1 MLGLQAFGFGPEVGL
16 DACMANLMRPGMYN
30 AYHHITIIPNS
41 EQVAGLPDREQDAL
55 TSVPLVALEQEMPDN
70 GKDLITKTGIY
81 DVVGGLCENNDKFA
95 VDRAL
100 NVEPRPGDVA
110 VIHDSGAHGHS
121 MGFNYNGKPR
131 SAERRTQSRAESSR
145 VESKLRYLYRSD
157 GSVLRIRRAE
167 TLEVQDLKMRFPFNT
182 GVKQVLGSAMRLIQ
196 RWNSAED

>member
-1 MLGLQAFGFGPEVGL
+1 
-16 DACMANLMRPGMYN
+16 MANLMRPGMYN

-131 SAERRTQSRAESSR
+131 SAERRTQSRVESSR
-145 VESKLRYLYRSD
+145 VKAEVSLPLGWLRAAHPPCRDAGGARSED
-157 GSVLRIRRAE
+157 AFSLQHRGETGAGQCHEVDPKVELSRRLR
-167 TLEVQDLKMRFPFNT
+167 
-182 GVKQVLGSAMRLIQ
+182 S
-196 RWNSAED
+196 